1 MGEDPAAELRLIRSR
16 LDAIEHTQEV
26 LVRADGTAIWNEIKS
41 AFVAD
46 PLLPRVFL
54 LVDGQRTQRDM
65 VTELANQGLK
75 GATEATVSRK
85 LAILRNDLHLVKI
98 VDTNK
103 GNVHARTGVDRILNL
118 QKKVDRLVQDLARN
132 EKGKSNNAS

>member
-46 PLLPRVFL
+46 PLLARVYL
-54 LVDGQRTQRDM
+54 LVDGQRTQRNM
-65 VTELANQGLK
+65 VTELASQGLK

-85 LAILRNDLHLVKI
+85 LAILRNELHLVKV

-103 GNVHARTGVDRILNL
+103 GNVHARTGIDSILNL
-118 QKKVDRLVQDLARN
+118 QKKVERLIQDLGRN
-132 EKGKSNNAS
+132 ETAKANNAR